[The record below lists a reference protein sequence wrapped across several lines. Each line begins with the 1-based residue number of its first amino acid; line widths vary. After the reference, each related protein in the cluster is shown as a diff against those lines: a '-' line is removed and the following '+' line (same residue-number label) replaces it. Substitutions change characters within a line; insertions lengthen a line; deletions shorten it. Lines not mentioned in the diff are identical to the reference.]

1 MSRIGIQE
9 IKLPAGLS
17 IKVTPE
23 QVEVKGPK
31 GLLTAPLFPG
41 LEVVQ
46 EDNTLKV
53 NRHDESKKVR
63 ALHGLCR
70 SLLNN
75 AVIGVTE
82 GFKKDLEILGV
93 GYKATLKGKDI
104 EFALGY
110 SHPILFKAPEGITF
124 AVEKNTQVTVSGI
137 DKQKVGQVA
146 ANIRDLRP
154 PEPYKGKGIRYKG
167 EYVIRKV
174 GKAAAGK

>member
-17 IKVTPE
+17 VKITAEEV
-23 QVEVKGPK
+23 QVKGAK
-31 GLLTAPLFPG
+31 GQLTAPLFPG

-46 EDNTLKV
+46 EENTLKV

-75 AVIGVTE
+75 AVLGVTN

-93 GYKATLKGKDI
+93 GYRATPKGKNV

-110 SHPILFKAPEGITF
+110 SHPILFKVPEGISV
-124 AVEKNTQVTVSGI
+124 AVEKNTQLSVSGI
-137 DKQKVGQVA
+137 DKQLVGQVA
-146 ANIRDLRP
+146 ANIRSLRP

>member
-17 IKVTPE
+17 VKITEEEV
-23 QVEVKGPK
+23 QVKGSK
-31 GLLTAPLFPG
+31 GQLTAPLFPG

-46 EDNTLKV
+46 EEDTIKV
-53 NRHDESKKVR
+53 TRNDESKKVR

-70 SLLNN
+70 SLINN
-75 AVIGVTE
+75 AVIGVST

-93 GYKATLKGKDI
+93 GYRATPKGKDV

-110 SHPILFKAPEGITF
+110 SHPILFDVPEGITVT
-124 AVEKNTQVTVSGI
+124 VEKNTLLTVEGI
-137 DKQKVGQVA
+137 DKQKVGQIA
-146 ANIRDLRP
+146 ANIRSLRP

-167 EYVIRKV
+167 EFVIRKV
-174 GKAAAGK
+174 GKAAGGK